1 MVDIFR
7 ATDKKRQNPKKQTN
21 RQTKN
26 KKEKK
31 ARLWRH
37 AKTCHKGRRQSQ
49 TDGQVSS
56 LGSLATLYR
65 NSNCSFIISV
75 AQLLL
80 NIDVPKLYTML
91 V

>member
-1 MVDIFR
+1 MVDIFSGHR
-7 ATDKKRQNPKKQTN
+7 QKKTKSEKADKQPDKKQKG
-21 RQTKN
+21 
-26 KKEKK
+26 EK